1 MSTPVTHPV
10 TPQQAERLAALLTD
24 AQRAHKVYADAVALL
39 TLGHVAPDAVLENID
54 TDTGVLTFRVANAA
68 D

>member
-1 MSTPVTHPV
+1 MTVTV
-10 TPQQAERLAALLTD
+10 TTKQAEYLAALLTQM
-24 AQRAHKVYADAVALL
+24 QRAQSVYAEAVALL